1 MASVNGSAPLHSR
14 RRRALSYAVIITSI
28 ITTIKNYPPVSY
40 YAFFKGG
47 CFQAHL
53 LVVITRPLPCTLCHP
68 LGTLTNDLGCFPLD
82 LGSSHPKSVYPSWAG
97 IRSFKGIKD
106 VGPLSK
112 KCSTPEL
119 RQYIWTRY
127 SNSFRGKPAISG
139 LVKPFTPNH
148 KSSRHLATCSG
159 SVLHTFLGAF
169 QHAHG

>member
-1 MASVNGSAPLHSR
+1 MKHESHGFGEWLSPLTFSAQ
-14 RRRALSYAVIITSI
+14 TSL
-28 ITTIKNYPPVSY
+28 PPVSY

-112 KCSTPEL
+112 KCSTPVL
-119 RQYIWTRY
+119 
-127 SNSFRGKPAISG
+127 
-139 LVKPFTPNH
+139 
-148 KSSRHLATCSG
+148 KSSCLKLLSGISFGRATQIAFAENQLSLG
-159 SVLHTFLGAF
+159 LLSLSLLTTSLPDILLHVRVLSSIPS
-169 QHAHG
+169 